1 MGEEDDALMD
11 VDAKEESDSQGS
23 WKFAKQI
30 ADRAKAARAAFKAAA
45 DRAKALHAKA
55 RAAAEKAAAAV
66 KKAKEEDDALMDV
79 DAKEESNSQGSW
91 KFAKQI
97 ADRTKA
103 AAAKVRA
110 AFKAAAAR

>member
-1 MGEEDDALMD
+1 MGKAAAAVKKAKEEDDALMD

-30 ADRAKAARAAFKAAA
+30 ADRAKAAAAKVRAAFKAAA
-45 DRAKALHAKA
+45 ARAKALHAKA

-66 KKAKEEDDALMDV
+66 KKAKEGDDALMDV
-79 DAKEESNSQGSW
+79 DAKEESDSQGSW

-97 ADRTKA
+97 A
-103 AAAKVRA
+103 
-110 AFKAAAAR
+110 